1 MTSNFAL
8 WKFRPLTV
16 IGKILI
22 TKTFGMSN
30 LIYSM
35 SILESNDDVL
45 KKAQNA
51 INNFIWGGPIARVKH
66 KTLIAPY
73 DLGGLCA
80 PDLQSQNKAL
90 RLVWIGR
97 LLRHNSWSMIA
108 HHYFDKYGGLNFLL
122 QCNYDT
128 HYLNEIPKFY
138 NEMLEYYN
146 EITLTD
152 GSQNIIWNN
161 RNIKIN
167 NRPVYWKTWHNQG
180 ITYISD
186 LKLDTNVFLTY
197 DQFISKYNIKT
208 NFLQYY
214 GLINSVKKYNLSNS
228 VSMGGVPSIRIIK
241 TIEGNIIDMNK
252 AKSKD
257 FYKELI
263 LGKCHEPTMLNRL
276 TLSLNVNEQQ
286 VYESLPL
293 NKKST
298 SEPRLLEFQYK
309 ILNGY
314 LAVGTTLEKWNIKSS
329 NKCRYC
335 NEEDTIFH
343 CLFLCSETHKWIIE
357 IQNYLRS
364 VSINFE
370 NVNLQKY
377 ILGSYDEALNVL
389 LLVIKH
395 YIWKVRHF
403 ETKFNINSLLY
414 EIHKRYL
421 CDIGYM
427 SSKRL
432 KLKWGR
438 YKTFVDDLKL
448 RFNVNRI

>member
-1 MTSNFAL
+1 M
-8 WKFRPLTV
+8 K
-16 IGKILI
+16 
-22 TKTFGMSN
+22 
-30 LIYSM
+30 
-35 SILESNDDVL
+35 
-45 KKAQNA
+45 
-51 INNFIWGGPIARVKH
+51 
-66 KTLIAPY
+66 
-73 DLGGLCA
+73 GL
-80 PDLQSQNKAL
+80 S
-90 RLVWIGR
+90 
-97 LLRHNSWSMIA
+97 
-108 HHYFDKYGGLNFLL
+108 
-122 QCNYDT
+122 
-128 HYLNEIPKFY
+128 
-138 NEMLEYYN
+138 
-146 EITLTD
+146 
-152 GSQNIIWNN
+152 
-161 RNIKIN
+161 
-167 NRPVYWKTWHNQG
+167 
-180 ITYISD
+180 
-186 LKLDTNVFLTY
+186 
-197 DQFISKYNIKT
+197 
-208 NFLQYY
+208 
-214 GLINSVKKYNLSNS
+214 
-228 VSMGGVPSIRIIK
+228 
-241 TIEGNIIDMNK
+241 
-252 AKSKD
+252 
-257 FYKELI
+257 
-263 LGKCHEPTMLNRL
+263 
-276 TLSLNVNEQQ
+276 
-286 VYESLPL
+286 L

-343 CLFLCSETHKWIIE
+343 CLFLCSETQKWIIE

-370 NVNLQKY
+370 NVSLQKY

-395 YIWKVRHF
+395 CIWKVRHF
-403 ETKFNINSLLY
+403 ETRFNTNSLLY